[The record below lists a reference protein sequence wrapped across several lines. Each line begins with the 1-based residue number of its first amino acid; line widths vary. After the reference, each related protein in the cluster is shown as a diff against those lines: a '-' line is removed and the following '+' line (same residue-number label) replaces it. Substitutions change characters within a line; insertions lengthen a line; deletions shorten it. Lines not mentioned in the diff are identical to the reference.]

1 MLDLKCTRVRLWC
14 DFHPPLQD
22 VKPSTHRFFLV
33 MGPPSCMF
41 LLFMICSTKELRRV
55 LLSLRI
61 QNRPGAGSTFRSSG
75 RSSISTWSRKSFQ
88 EPEACSAWAG
98 FGLRCSWLIGCFR
111 CFQVAIENH
120 IGDLRRLGRFGSLK
134 YVTSTNLLLGPF
146 GPRSRKTSC
155 PESQTRSLRWD
166 SQTALPM
173 YNAARSIILWPA
185 TIGVLKSVGALGTR
199 SHSNMLIR
207 VSST

>member
-1 MLDLKCTRVRLWC
+1 MIFTLPCKMSS
-14 DFHPPLQD
+14 PPLTDSFWLWDPPMHVSSVHDLLDQGA
-22 VKPSTHRFFLV
+22 PSGAAKLADSESARRWQHLPKQRQIVDFNVESEELSRTGGLQCLGRFRQ
-33 MGPPSCMF
+33 P
-41 LLFMICSTKELRRV
+41 
-55 LLSLRI
+55 
-61 QNRPGAGSTFRSSG
+61 
-75 RSSISTWSRKSFQ
+75 
-88 EPEACSAWAG
+88 
-98 FGLRCSWLIGCFR
+98 LRCSWLIGCFR

-185 TIGVLKSVGALGTR
+185 TIIYYWGTQKCWCTGYTFTFKHVNP
-199 SHSNMLIR
+199 SKFDLSL
-207 VSST
+207 